1 MVRRRYG
8 WGRAVTQV
16 RPERGETEGVR
27 YRQPGEPVL
36 LRFIHTGFFDPGD
49 SLRFAVPMRV
59 VRDDAEQ
66 TMLYTA
72 AGSAIR
78 KRVHANGLPIPREV
92 PYRERVTLD
101 TVLGEGTWTPYHS
114 LSIVG
119 AGSPC
124 DIRYLWHEA
133 DWSFAGWYVNLQAPP
148 QRVPTGFDSDDWL
161 LDITVDPDGAW
172 AWKDEDELADA
183 VMVGAV
189 TAAFAARVR
198 AVGEAA
204 IRMIE
209 ARSWPFDGSLA
220 GWRPDPAWGPLAV
233 PDGWDVLPEAVSH
246 D

>member
-1 MVRRRYG
+1 M
-8 WGRAVTQV
+8 GRSAMQGTLGTAN
-16 RPERGETEGVR
+16 EDGVR
-27 YRQPGEPVL
+27 YRKPGEPVL
-36 LRFIHTGFFDPGD
+36 QRFIHPGFFGHGA

-59 VRDDAEQ
+59 VADDAER

-78 KRVHANGLPIPREV
+78 KRVHADGSCIPRDL
-92 PYRERVTLD
+92 PYRDRVRLP
-101 TVLGEGTWTPYHS
+101 TVLGVGTWTPYHS

-124 DIRYLWHEA
+124 DIRCLWHEA
-133 DWSFAGWYVNLQAPP
+133 DWSFAGWYVNLQAPL

-183 VMVGAV
+183 VAVGAV
-189 TAAFAARVR
+189 TAAFADRVR
-198 AVGEAA
+198 GSGEAV

-209 ARSWPFDGSLA
+209 SRSWPFDGSLVD
-220 GWRPDPAWGPLAV
+220 WRPDPAWGALTV
-233 PDGWDVLPEAVSH
+233 PDGWDVLPEEALH
-246 D
+246 G

>member
-1 MVRRRYG
+1 MMVRRRYG

-36 LRFIHTGFFDPGD
+36 LRFLHTGFFDPGD

-119 AGSPC
+119 VGSGRLPRFRRTSFWRLAMKTLTLAGT
-124 DIRYLWHEA
+124 LLA
-133 DWSFAGWYVNLQAPP
+133 LALAGCAMP
-148 QRVPTGFDSDDWL
+148 DSGSRSSMSR
-161 LDITVDPDGAW
+161 TETRAATDPANYHAYD
-172 AWKDEDELADA
+172 
-183 VMVGAV
+183 
-189 TAAFAARVR
+189 F
-198 AVGEAA
+198 GEPNNQ
-204 IRMIE
+204 
-209 ARSWPFDGSLA
+209 PFDGRYSA
-220 GWRPDPAWGPLAV
+220 NW
-233 PDGWDVLPEAVSH
+233 
-246 D
+246 